1 MSNDFSARNI
11 SAKTADPL
19 TLDEL
24 SLTADSIAK
33 LQLPNGMIPWFEN
46 GHCDPWNHVETAMAL
61 DVMGRHDNAQLAY
74 EWLRTTQRTDGS
86 WYNYFH
92 SDGKV
97 EETKLDSNVCAYIGT
112 GLWHHWLCTQD
123 RETLKHFWPMLE
135 SAMTWVLKM
144 RRNDGTILWAREENE
159 KPWDYALLTGCSSI
173 RHALISAS
181 KIAAVLN
188 TARPEWIEAAAQ
200 IDQVIQNDRDAFEP
214 KDRWA
219 MDWYYPVLAG
229 ALTGDAAKSRL
240 AEQWNTFVMPEL
252 GVRCVSDEPW
262 VTASETAECSLA
274 YSAIGD
280 FDTAQYLL
288 NTTIQHRTVDG
299 SYLTG
304 LVYPNKVVFPA
315 DERSAYTGAAII
327 LAADSLGEISPAA
340 RIFRYD
346 KLDSN

>member
-123 RETLKHFWPMLE
+123 RETVKHFWPMLE

-219 MDWYYPVLAG
+219 MDWYYPVLTG
-229 ALTGDAAKSRL
+229 ALIGDAAKSRL

-262 VTASETAECSLA
+262 V
-274 YSAIGD
+274 
-280 FDTAQYLL
+280 
-288 NTTIQHRTVDG
+288 
-299 SYLTG
+299 
-304 LVYPNKVVFPA
+304 
-315 DERSAYTGAAII
+315 
-327 LAADSLGEISPAA
+327 
-340 RIFRYD
+340 
-346 KLDSN
+346 

>member
-1 MSNDFSARNI
+1 
-11 SAKTADPL
+11 
-19 TLDEL
+19 
-24 SLTADSIAK
+24 
-33 LQLPNGMIPWFEN
+33 
-46 GHCDPWNHVETAMAL
+46 
-61 DVMGRHDNAQLAY
+61 
-74 EWLRTTQRTDGS
+74 
-86 WYNYFH
+86 
-92 SDGKV
+92 
-97 EETKLDSNVCAYIGT
+97 
-112 GLWHHWLCTQD
+112 
-123 RETLKHFWPMLE
+123 MLE

-144 RRNDGTILWAREENE
+144 RRNDGTILWAREENA

-200 IDQVIQNDRDAFEP
+200 IDLVIQNDRDAFEP

-219 MDWYYPVLAG
+219 MDWYYPVLTG

-304 LVYPNKVVFPA
+304 LVYPNKVVFPV

-346 KLDSN
+346 ELDSY